1 MTMKKILCICMAL
14 VLALGCMAAFAE
26 EDLQAQLDAANAKI
40 AELQAQVDAY
50 YPYYFAQIVATY
62 GEDGVIWL
70 EDMQAQYEMM
80 ASQYAGMGLDLEGMG
95 LASSAKMTIVDGA
108 VEEAVL
114 LAKGAE
120 LGFDQ
125 FDEATLAEYQANAQ
139 STMDYYINYFI
150 DRAYEEPAEVTDEM
164 RAEAE
169 AYWASNGMT
178 VESTVESYKVTSILQ
193 KVEEYATKDI
203 AVTEDDIQAAYE
215 ALIESNKSSYADDAT
230 YNSDRNAGVAIAWNP
245 EGYRAVKHVLVKF
258 NDEQAALYS
267 ELQSQLKS
275 LNAELEAAQAPAEEA
290 EEAADAEAA
299 APRTAEEINADIKAC
314 ATEVEALYS
323 QLLPRA
329 EEVIAKFNEGAA
341 FEDLIAEY
349 NEDPGMTN
357 EPTASMGYAVREG
370 STAWDPAFTAGAMSI
385 AELGGISAPVYGSYG
400 IHIIHYTADV
410 PAGEV
415 ALDEIRSEVEADA
428 FDLKYNETFA
438 AAIESWKEEMNVQVY
453 YANFGIDA

>member
-14 VLALGCMAAFAE
+14 VMALGCMAAFAE

-50 YPYYFAQIVATY
+50 YPYYFAQVVATY
-62 GEDGVIWL
+62 GENGVIWL
-70 EDMQAQYEMM
+70 EDMQAQYEAM
-80 ASQYAGMGLDLEGMG
+80 AAQYAGMGLDLEAYGM
-95 LASSAKMTIVDGA
+95 ADAAKKTIVDGA
-108 VEEAVL
+108 VEEAVI

-150 DRAYEEPAEVTDEM
+150 SNAFNSPAEITDEM

-169 AYWASNGMT
+169 AYWTANGMT
-178 VESTVESYKVTSILQ
+178 VESAIESYKTTSILQ
-193 KVEEYATKDI
+193 KVEEYATQDV
-203 AVTEDDIQAAYE
+203 AVTEEDIQAAYE
-215 ALIESNKSSYADDAT
+215 ALIETNKSAYADDAT

-267 ELQSQLKS
+267 ELQAQLKS
-275 LNAELEAAQAPAEEA
+275 LNAEMEAAQAPAEETA
-290 EEAADAEAA
+290 ETEEAA
-299 APRTAEEINADIKAC
+299 APRSAEEINADIKAC

-329 EEVIAKFNEGAA
+329 EEVIAKFNEGTP

-415 ALDEIRSEVEADA
+415 ALDEIRSDVEADA
-428 FDLKYNETFA
+428 FDLKYNETFD

-453 YANFGIDA
+453 YSNFGIDA